1 MPSDDVP
8 EPVTF
13 TPSSNSSSAF
23 WRRRSYSDALEKSWE
38 ALKHESFMSE
48 SSTHTQSSQ
57 ATPIATEF
65 GQHSRSSSIR
75 LTSFDFLIPFFSRD
89 GSKHTSIRSSMRP
102 MSLENAHRRHSSP
115 LILGAET
122 ILTDTL
128 DRRLSASSQQSNPSV
143 SQSSNRS
150 SVMMSTVKECS
161 KANQMQS
168 EQSQQGLSTIVAS
181 GHSADFV
188 ETESLSI
195 PPLSRS
201 KYRSYLQGRGNGRH
215 YNVDSGNDGDD
226 NVHATGQADTGLT
239 PRPHPHPRIGDMK
252 KA

>member
-1 MPSDDVP
+1 
-8 EPVTF
+8 
-13 TPSSNSSSAF
+13 
-23 WRRRSYSDALEKSWE
+23 
-38 ALKHESFMSE
+38 
-48 SSTHTQSSQ
+48 
-57 ATPIATEF
+57 
-65 GQHSRSSSIR
+65 
-75 LTSFDFLIPFFSRD
+75 
-89 GSKHTSIRSSMRP
+89 

-122 ILTDTL
+122 ILADTL

-150 SVMMSTVKECS
+150 SVMMPTVTECS

-215 YNVDSGNDGDD
+215 YNVDSGNDGDN
-226 NVHATGQADTGLT
+226 NVHATGQADAGLT
-239 PRPHPHPRIGDMK
+239 SRPHPHPRIGDMK